1 MSSGTFNPLPAL
13 LAEVDG
19 ADWEGA
25 TIWTLGARP
34 AWTHPAGVR
43 YYDDALAMLCGR
55 CSQPARSIGEEL
67 AAVLL
72 VAGSASTWTLGFLSD
87 ISPTVRTSLAL
98 PASYDLDRLY
108 IRSTLTTFTVTGV
121 TLGVPHGAALGYG
134 TSASQASVGASD
146 GFNYVVAPES
156 WTRGQVP
163 AFTYINVDEA
173 GAVPSVQVPAA
184 ATRVVQ
190 SVPTWVR
197 ATTTVD
203 ADDDY
208 ATTCLEA
215 SLNADQDAGAGGAR
229 MRLSLD
235 SAGRTVATWPTAL
248 TASTTPGWVNT
259 ALRDYLGYTGC
270 ETGVSSGGMV
280 TYTST
285 NRCAGVLAFGLTW
298 RQLDETQTWESS
310 GVRLRS
316 GAVVATGRLSR
327 RGYEYTVIIPG
338 PARPT
343 SDLRHHLLDRFLP
356 QMMPGCAGAFYHQ
369 WGDPRRVLRTLDV
382 RSGATAET
390 QAPYTSWQTS
400 ELDGERGRLLVRRA
414 LDDGQS
420 KTLSYPGGPR
430 VETQITMRFDALVTG

>member
-1 MSSGTFNPLPAL
+1 MSSNTWNPLPAL

-25 TIWTLGARP
+25 TIWTLGALP

-43 YYDDALAMLCGR
+43 YYDDALALLCGR
-55 CSQPARSIGEEL
+55 CSQPGRSLQEEL
-67 AAVLL
+67 AAVMLG
-72 VAGSASTWTLGFLSD
+72 AGSVSTWTCGFMSNLSPTIRTALGYAPGSD
-87 ISPTVRTSLAL
+87 I
-98 PASYDLDRLY
+98 DRLY
-108 IRSTLTTFTVTGV
+108 IASSGTDFTVTGV
-121 TLGVPHGAALGYG
+121 TLGLPHGQWLGYG
-134 TSASQASVGASD
+134 TANALASTNVAGVR
-146 GFNYVVAPES
+146 YVVAPES

-163 AFTYINVDEA
+163 QGTYVIVDEA
-173 GAVPSVQVPAA
+173 GAVPAVSVPSTT
-184 ATRVVQ
+184 TRIAQ

-203 ADDDY
+203 ADDDF

-215 SLNADQDAGAGGAR
+215 SLNADQDAGAGNAR

-248 TASTTPGWVNT
+248 TVSTTPGWVNT

-270 ETGVSSGGMV
+270 ETGVSAGGMV

-298 RQLDETQTWESS
+298 RRLDESQTWESS

-327 RGYEYTVIIPG
+327 RSYEYTVIVPG

-343 SDLRHHLLDRFLP
+343 ADLRHHLLDRFLP
-356 QMMPGCAGAFYHQ
+356 QMMPGTAGAFYHQ

-382 RSGATAET
+382 RSGATVET

-400 ELDGERGRLLVRRA
+400 EQDGERGRLLVRRG
-414 LDDGQS
+414 LDDAATR
-420 KTLSYPGGPR
+420 TLTYPGGPR
-430 VETQITMRFDALVTG
+430 VETQITMRFDELVTA

>member
-1 MSSGTFNPLPAL
+1 MSSGTYNPLPAL

-25 TIWTLGARP
+25 TIWTLGALP
-34 AWTHPAGVR
+34 AWTHPSGVR

-55 CSQPARSIGEEL
+55 CSQPTRSLGEETQ
-67 AAVLL
+67 AVLFA
-72 VAGSASTWTLGFLSD
+72 AGSVSAWSVGFLSD
-87 ISPTVRTSLAL
+87 LTPVVRAGLGLGAL
-98 PASYDLDRLY
+98 DLDRLY
-108 IRSTLTTFTVTGV
+108 IRSSLTDFTVTGV
-121 TLGVPHGAALGYG
+121 TLGVPHGQWLGYG
-134 TSASQASVGASD
+134 TSALQAAVNVLGAW
-146 GFNYVVAPES
+146 YAVAPES

-163 AFTYINVDEA
+163 RATYVLIDEA
-173 GAVPSVQVPAA
+173 GGVAVQSVPATT
-184 ATRVVQ
+184 TRIIQ

-215 SLNADQDAGAGGAR
+215 SLNADQDPGAGGAR

-235 SAGRTVATWPTAL
+235 AAGRTVATWPTVL
-248 TASTTPGWVNT
+248 TASTTPGWVST
-259 ALRDYLGYTGC
+259 DLRDYLGYTGC
-270 ETGVSSGGMV
+270 ETGVSSAGMV

-298 RQLDETQTWESS
+298 RRLDESQTWESS
-310 GVRLRS
+310 GARLRS

-327 RGYEYTVIIPG
+327 RSYEYTVIVPG

-343 SDLRHHLLDRFLP
+343 ADLRHHLLDRFLP

-382 RSGATAET
+382 RSGATVET

-400 ELDGERGRLLVRRA
+400 EMDGERGRLLIRRG
-414 LDDGQS
+414 LDDAATR
-420 KTLSYPGGPR
+420 TLSYPGGPR
-430 VETQITMRFDALVTG
+430 VETQIAIRFDELVTS